1 MNSVSPDLYLMIK
14 ACEKASKVLIRDFG
28 EIEKLQVSIKGPSD
42 FVTNS
47 DYKAE
52 KIIINELSKS
62 KKKYY
67 LISEESGKIENE
79 NKSGCWIID
88 PIDGTTNFLNG
99 IPHFAISI
107 ALKIKNEIISGVI
120 YDPIKDE
127 MFYAE
132 KNNGAYLNN
141 KRIRVSKKNNLDNCL
156 FATGGKNEIKTKLN
170 IRKFGS
176 ASLDLAYVA
185 AGRYDG
191 FFQKN
196 LSLWDVAAGLIL
208 IKESGG
214 KVNEINLERNN
225 NVKIYASNNSIH
237 EKMLDNIDNF

>member
-47 DYKAE
+47 DYKVE
-52 KIIINELSKS
+52 KIIISELSKS

-79 NKSGCWIID
+79 NKNGCWIID

-107 ALKIKNEIISGVI
+107 ALKIKNEIVSGVI

-141 KRIRVSKKNNLDNCL
+141 KRIRVSKKNNVDNSL

-170 IRKFGS
+170 IRRFGS

-214 KVNEINLERNN
+214 KVNEINLEKNN

>member
-1 MNSVSPDLYLMIK
+1 MNSISPDLYLMIK

-47 DYKAE
+47 DYKVE

-79 NKSGCWIID
+79 NKNGCWIID

-107 ALKIKNEIISGVI
+107 ALKINNEIISGVI

-141 KRIRVSKKNNLDNCL
+141 KRIRVSKKNNIDNSL

-214 KVNEINLERNN
+214 KVNEINLEKNN

>member
-1 MNSVSPDLYLMIK
+1 MNSISADLNLMIK

-42 FVTNS
+42 FVTNA
-47 DYKAE
+47 DYKVE
-52 KIIINELSKS
+52 KIIINELLKS

-79 NKSGCWIID
+79 NKNGCWIID

-99 IPHFAISI
+99 VPHFAISI
-107 ALKIKNEIISGVI
+107 ALRIKNEIVSGVI

-127 MFYAE
+127 MFFSE
-132 KNNGAYLNN
+132 KNNGSYLNN
-141 KRIRVSKKNNLDNCL
+141 KRIRVSKKNKIDNCL
-156 FATGGKNEIKTKLN
+156 FATGGKNQIKSNLN

-176 ASLDLAYVA
+176 ASLDMAYVA

-191 FFQKN
+191 FFQKELN
-196 LSLWDVAAGLIL
+196 IWDVAAGLIL

-214 KVNEINLERNN
+214 KINDIDLDKNN
-225 NVKIYASNNSIH
+225 NVKICASNNSIH
-237 EKMLDNIDNF
+237 QKMLDNIDNF

>member
-47 DYKAE
+47 DYKVE
-52 KIIINELSKS
+52 EIIINELSKS

-79 NKSGCWIID
+79 NKNGCWIID

-99 IPHFAISI
+99 IPHFAISV
-107 ALKIKNEIISGVI
+107 ALKIKNEIVSGVI

-141 KRIRVSKKNNLDNCL
+141 KRIRVSKKNNVDNCL

-214 KVNEINLERNN
+214 KINEINLEKNN

>member
-47 DYKAE
+47 DYKVE
-52 KIIINELSKS
+52 KIIINELLKS

-79 NKSGCWIID
+79 NKNGCWIID

-99 IPHFAISI
+99 IPHFAISV
-107 ALKIKNEIISGVI
+107 ALKIKNEIVSGVI

-176 ASLDLAYVA
+176 ASLDLAYLA

-208 IKESGG
+208 VKESGG
-214 KVNEINLERNN
+214 KINEINLEKNN
-225 NVKIYASNNSIH
+225 NVKICASNNSIH

>member
-47 DYKAE
+47 DYKVE
-52 KIIINELSKS
+52 KIIISELSKS

-107 ALKIKNEIISGVI
+107 ALKIKNEIVSGVI

-141 KRIRVSKKNNLDNCL
+141 KRIRVSKKNNVDYCL

-214 KVNEINLERNN
+214 KINEINLEKNN

>member
-1 MNSVSPDLYLMIK
+1 MIK
-14 ACEKASKVLIRDFG
+14 ACEKASKILIRDFG

-47 DYKAE
+47 DYKVE
-52 KIIINELSKS
+52 EIIINELSKS

-79 NKSGCWIID
+79 NKNGCWIID

-99 IPHFAISI
+99 IPHFAISV
-107 ALKIKNEIISGVI
+107 ALKIKNEIVSGVI

-156 FATGGKNEIKTKLN
+156 FATGGKNELKTKLN

-214 KVNEINLERNN
+214 KVNEINLEKNN

>member
-79 NKSGCWIID
+79 NKNGCWIID